1 MTVECTHAIAVIHRK
16 QRHIHFPSQY
26 PYTVQTSRSRIIFV
40 TIYDMC
46 DTSNTSKHRWD
57 RDKISARPA
66 TNKTGALC
74 PHNNSKDGYQPEPA
88 RVPRINLHGT
98 FTPRGPGALGTL
110 KKSPW
115 IIKNRT
121 TNIYKI
127 SVHDIPP
134 NFLYQPSR

>member
-1 MTVECTHAIAVIHRK
+1 
-16 QRHIHFPSQY
+16 
-26 PYTVQTSRSRIIFV
+26 
-40 TIYDMC
+40 MC

-74 PHNNSKDGYQPEPA
+74 PHNDSKDGYQPEPA
-88 RVPRINLHGT
+88 RVPRITLHGT
-98 FTPRGPGALGTL
+98 FTPRGPGALGAI

-127 SVHDIPP
+127 SVHDITITQQQ
-134 NFLYQPSR
+134 NTVGYTVGSESTSGYTNNIVEYCSVHTNLYAKRWFST